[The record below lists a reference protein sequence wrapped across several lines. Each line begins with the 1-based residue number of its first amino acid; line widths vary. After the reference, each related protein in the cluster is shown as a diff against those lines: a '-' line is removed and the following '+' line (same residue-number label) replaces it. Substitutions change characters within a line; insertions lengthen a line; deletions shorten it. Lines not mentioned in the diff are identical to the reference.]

1 MKKSLV
7 SLVAASL
14 LAVPAMAEDVKAKKD
29 PNAASISGTFKVMHI
44 VDSAFTG
51 TTSPNNKLDPSTGSA
66 ALLNIKYK
74 TKSVNG
80 LSAVFNHYTLTD
92 TGLTGEDTSGNG
104 ITDGNEKVAKGMFIN
119 YNSNGTAEFS
129 ILGEA
134 YLNYKTK
141 SDDLRLG
148 RQIWKTPLT
157 TIKFSTMPS
166 FFQGA
171 SYNKKLGKS
180 LSFHAAHM
188 TKMALGARAWAD
200 GTLIGEGT
208 NTAGAYA
215 SSSSVGHT
223 QGEFMSM
230 ARLAGST
237 VDESSGMSAVGL
249 NYKKGKGL
257 KARAWVYSIDSLATN
272 TYADVD
278 YKMPLNKKTKL
289 IIGAQYLNQAVE
301 TSSVTAESSFDLAG
315 AKLGIAGKLGNRKYM
330 LAYAMNESHGQEFFN
345 VWGADPAYT
354 STIFSRNEYR
364 EDVEAS
370 KITAK
375 IGIVKGLTLVVGAAT
390 YTKSKTTAGSN
401 NPTNDATETDIVLVY
416 KPNKKFMFKIF
427 NAQRKTEKDDA
438 IGFDHT
444 QNHTRMMAHYK
455 F

>member
-1 MKKSLV
+1 MMSEE
-7 SLVAASL
+7 SEASRIS
-14 LAVPAMAEDVKAKKD
+14 KTIC
-29 PNAASISGTFKVMHI
+29 SIINKIDFGRDLDKTLNVY
-44 VDSAFTG
+44 
-51 TTSPNNKLDPSTGSA
+51 TTA
-66 ALLNIKYK
+66 R
-74 TKSVNG
+74 
-80 LSAVFNHYTLTD
+80 
-92 TGLTGEDTSGNG
+92 
-104 ITDGNEKVAKGMFIN
+104 GMFIN
-119 YNSNGTAEFS
+119 YNDNGTQTFS

-134 YLNYKTK
+134 YLDYKTK
-141 SDDLRLG
+141 NGHAKIG

-171 SYNKKLGKS
+171 SYERKLGKE
-180 LSFHAAHM
+180 LTFHAAHM
-188 TKMALGARAWAD
+188 NKMALGARAWAD

-215 SSSSVGHT
+215 TSASALGNK
-223 QGEFMSM
+223 QGLFTSM
-230 ARLAGST
+230 ARLAGSS
-237 VDESSGMSAVGL
+237 VDDESNGMSTVGL

-257 KARAWVYSIDSLATN
+257 QARAWVYSIDAIATN

-289 IIGAQYLNQAVE
+289 IVGAQYLNQAVE
-301 TSSVTAESSFDLAG
+301 DSNNTSKSSFDLAG
-315 AKLGIAGKLGNRKYM
+315 LKVGVAGKIGERKYM
-330 LAYAMNESHGQEFFN
+330 LSYAMNEAHGQEFLN

-375 IGIVKGLTLVVGAAT
+375 IGIVKGLTLIVGAAE
-390 YTKSKTTAGSN
+390 YSKAKTAAATDS
-401 NPTNDATETDIVLVY
+401 DAKETDIVLVY

-427 NAQRKTEKDDA
+427 NAQRTTTSDSTKS
-438 IGFDHT
+438 FDHT
-444 QNHTRMMAHYK
+444 QNHPRMMAHYK